1 MRGQSGGWGRAMDVD
16 DGESPCVCVCVC
28 VCVCACV
35 RARVC
40 VCVWSGINLGKKLGE
55 HYGQYQHQQRDM
67 RNYVYRTMF
76 FKINLLTYH

>member
-1 MRGQSGGWGRAMDVD
+1 MGAGGGLWMLMMGKALV
-16 DGESPCVCVCVC
+16 CVCVCVC
-28 VCVCACV
+28 VCV
-35 RARVC
+35 
-40 VCVWSGINLGKKLGE
+40 WSGITLGKTLGE

>member
-16 DGESPCVCVCVC
+16 DGESPCVCVC
-28 VCVCACV
+28 
-35 RARVC
+35 VC